1 MRTVVY
7 VLVLLV
13 VVGMILTMVGS
24 ALAATA
30 TPTAISSSTNALGA
44 PHADQ
49 PSRPAPVVVLGTHN
63 LTWSDLQS
71 EVSRTSAG
79 EGLGSGDVGPSRLD
93 TAARNNGIGPRF
105 YFVGFRN

>member
-1 MRTVVY
+1 MRPRRRQQRLVRTVVY

-24 ALAATA
+24 ALAA
-30 TPTAISSSTNALGA
+30 TAISSSTNALGA

-63 LTWSDLQS
+63 
-71 EVSRTSAG
+71 
-79 EGLGSGDVGPSRLD
+79 
-93 TAARNNGIGPRF
+93 AAHNF
-105 YFVGFRN
+105 CSQ